1 MNTINE
7 MMMEIGE
14 DADLL
19 TRSDLWL
26 EEEKQYF
33 IDLTKTCIDELKSIC
48 MALIIKRSLQ
58 EKNIVPM
65 QRLLRNAAGGMEDIV
80 IELRKLPD
88 AIKVLQDKRDEI
100 DELFATGNMLVWG
113 QDGYDISTSRE
124 IAGI

>member
-1 MNTINE
+1 
-7 MMMEIGE
+7 
-14 DADLL
+14 
-19 TRSDLWL
+19 
-26 EEEKQYF
+26 
-33 IDLTKTCIDELKSIC
+33 
-48 MALIIKRSLQ
+48 
-58 EKNIVPM
+58 M